1 MKRFFALCVALI
13 IVLSFFSACGGDAP
27 TGDTKLDKEIV
38 GAVDGVE
45 ITQADYN
52 LVYRTMYDN
61 FSQYEQY
68 YGADW
73 FVQSY
78 DGINTLG
85 QAISQN
91 TTSQLEVMIAAT
103 VLAKEKYGIE
113 RGSKEIQKAVDK
125 EYKAFRK
132 NFSTDSEYEKFL
144 SEAKTTDKAVKNSV
158 TMSEIM
164 VSLQEKITEK
174 GEDAYVSD
182 EEALEGFSEE
192 KMRVQHILVSTQEQT
207 DPETGKVIPAR
218 SDKEALKVVDEI
230 LGKLAK
236 GEDFDSLID
245 KYDEDPGMESGKF
258 YVFGTG
264 EMVQEFEEASMAL
277 KVGEYTKQGVKTD
290 YGYHIIKKYD
300 VNASL
305 PEFKEYKENLTNQ
318 KLGEVLNS
326 KAEDF
331 EINWKTE
338 ELDKYVFN
346 WVNEIR
352 SAKGAEPITEEMMGI
367 NLPTEEELNKETKK
381 ENE

>member
-13 IVLSFFSACGGDAP
+13 IVLSLFAACSGDAP

-38 GAVDGVE
+38 GTVDTVE
-45 ITQADYN
+45 VTQADYN

-61 FSQYEQY
+61 ISQYEQY

-85 QAISQN
+85 QMVSRN
-91 TTSQLEVMIAAT
+91 TASQLEVMIAAT

-113 RGSKEIQKAVDK
+113 EDSKEIEKAVNK
-125 EYKAFRK
+125 EYKAFK
-132 NFSTDSEYEKFL
+132 ENFSTDSEYEKFL
-144 SEAKTTDKAVKNSV
+144 SEAKTTDKAVKNSI

-164 VSLQEKITEK
+164 MSLQEKVTAK
-174 GEDAYVSD
+174 GEEAYVSD
-182 EEALEGFSEE
+182 EEALESFSDA
-192 KMRVQHILVSTQEQT
+192 KMRVQHILISTQEQT
-207 DPETGKVIPAR
+207 DPETGDVIPAR
-218 SDKEALKVVDEI
+218 SDKEALKIVDEVI
-230 LGKLAK
+230 GKLNK

-264 EMVQEFEEASMAL
+264 EMVQEFEDASMAL
-277 KVGEYTKQGVKTD
+277 KIGEYTKQGVKTD
-290 YGYHIIKKYD
+290 YGYHIIKRYD
-300 VNASL
+300 VNADL
-305 PEFKEYKENLTNQ
+305 PEFTEYKENILNQ
-318 KLGEVLNS
+318 KFGEILNS
-326 KAEDF
+326 RAEEF
-331 EINWKTE
+331 KINWKTDA
-338 ELDKYVFN
+338 LDKYVFN

-352 SAKGAEPITEEMMGI
+352 ASKGAEPITEEMMGI
-367 NLPTEEELNKETKK
+367 SLPEEEESETKK

>member
-13 IVLSFFSACGGDAP
+13 IVLSFFSACGGDTP
-27 TGDTKLDKEIV
+27 TGDTKLDKEVV
-38 GAVDGVE
+38 GTVNGAE

-61 FSQYEQY
+61 VSQYEQY

-85 QAISQN
+85 QMISQN
-91 TTSQLEVMIAAT
+91 TASQLEVMIAASA
-103 VLAKEKYGIE
+103 LAKEKYGIE
-113 RGSKEIQKAVDK
+113 QDSKEIKKAVDK

-132 NFSTDSEYEKFL
+132 NFSADSEYEKFL
-144 SEAKTTDKAVKNSV
+144 SEAKTTDKAVKNSI

-164 VSLQEKITEK
+164 VSLQERMTSEG
-174 GEDAYVSD
+174 GEAYVSD

-207 DPETGKVIPAR
+207 DPETGDVIPAR
-218 SDKEALKVVDEI
+218 SDKEALKIVNEI
-230 LGKLAK
+230 IGKLSK

-264 EMVQEFEEASMAL
+264 EMVQEFEDASKAL
-277 KVGEYTKQGVKTD
+277 KVGEYTRQGVKTD
-290 YGYHIIKKYD
+290 YGYHIIKRYD

-305 PEFKEYKENLTNQ
+305 PEFTEYKENLLNQ

-326 KAEDF
+326 KAEEF
-331 EINWKTE
+331 EINWQTE
-338 ELDKYVFN
+338 KLDKYVFN

-352 SAKGAEPITEEMMGI
+352 SARGAEPITEEMMGI
-367 NLPTEEELNKETKK
+367 KLPTEEDLNKETKK